1 VPTSRSHRSDI
12 KLIVSATLAVLFA
25 GFLIAG
31 GLWVGSRSDTA
42 AVCAPLDVGHVSD
55 VRQNLTT
62 QGPNFLTAGGACGFW
77 IALDN
82 GNIVA
87 YKVRQPGCT
96 LVLKREGWVC
106 GGKVVPASSLA
117 QFPVSIQPVGGVD
130 AVLVQFNP
138 PTTTT

>member
-1 VPTSRSHRSDI
+1 VPTSRSRRSDI
-12 KLIVSATLAVLFA
+12 KLIVSATFAVLFA

-31 GLWVGSRSDTA
+31 ALWVGSRSDNP

-55 VRQNLTT
+55 VRQNLQT

-77 IALDN
+77 IALEN

-96 LVLKREGWVC
+96 LVLKRDGWVC

-117 QFPVSIQPVGGVD
+117 QFPVSIAPVGGVD

>member
-1 VPTSRSHRSDI
+1 MPTSRSRRSDI
-12 KLIVSATLAVLFA
+12 KLVVSATLAVLFA

-42 AVCAPLDVGHVSD
+42 AVCAPLKVGHVSD

-96 LVLKREGWVC
+96 LVLKRAGWDC
-106 GGKVVPASSLA
+106 GGRIVRPATLE
-117 QFPVSIQPVGGVD
+117 QFPVSIVPVAGVD
-130 AVLVQFNP
+130 SVIVQFNP
-138 PTTTT
+138 TTTTT